1 MSSVSSSDAGS
12 ELETYSIKY
21 VSPDTG
27 SATEASTK
35 TGSTTLDTGAGT
47 DQVNIK
53 YQMPDVGTA
62 SETPIPAVLI
72 LNITPVGDLVGKWSL
87 APAETTGRFMDSVD
101 SQRWVSA
108 VLNVN

>member
-1 MSSVSSSDAGS
+1 
-12 ELETYSIKY
+12 
-21 VSPDTG
+21 
-27 SATEASTK
+27 
-35 TGSTTLDTGAGT
+35 
-47 DQVNIK
+47 
-53 YQMPDVGTA
+53 MPDVGTA

-87 APAETTGRFMDSVD
+87 APVETTGRFMDSVD